1 MKMIAKIRYTDF
13 QKRSHF
19 VEVESDASDN
29 ASDRRHIEELVKTR
43 YPAEKVYI
51 QSVRQK

>member
-19 VEVESDASDN
+19 VEVESDS
-29 ASDRRHIEELVKTR
+29 SDRRHIEDLVKAS

-51 QSVRQK
+51 

>member
-1 MKMIAKIRYTDF
+1 MKMRCKIRYTDY

-19 VEVESDASDN
+19 AEVESDNSD
-29 ASDRRHIEELVKTR
+29 SRHIEDLVKAR

-51 QSVRQK
+51 QSVSQKPNQ

>member
-13 QKRSHF
+13 QARSHF
-19 VEVESDASDN
+19 VEVESDASD
-29 ASDRRHIEELVKTR
+29 RRHIEDLVKAR